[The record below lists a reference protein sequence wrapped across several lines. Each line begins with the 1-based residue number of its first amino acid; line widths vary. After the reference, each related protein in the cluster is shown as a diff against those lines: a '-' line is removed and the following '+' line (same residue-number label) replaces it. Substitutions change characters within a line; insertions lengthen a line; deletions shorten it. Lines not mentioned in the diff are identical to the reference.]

1 MRPITFRM
9 SLGWQDGPT
18 LDASKTGTLLFLL
31 GTLADH
37 NTRWLQAN
45 PGKAPSLYD
54 SGVRYQREKN
64 AEDWKD
70 IVNILAD
77 KDGDCEDLSCW
88 RIAELR
94 VRGVKAEPFL
104 YWQNT
109 AAGGRLYHA
118 LVWRESVTA
127 DLPPARSTGP
137 VLWAARDRNGKPQP
151 GWVEDPS
158 RVLGM

>member
-9 SLGWQDGPT
+9 SIGWQDGPT

-37 NTRWLQAN
+37 NTRWLSAN
-45 PGKAPSLYD
+45 PGKAPKLYA
-54 SGVRYQREKN
+54 SGVRYQREAD

-70 IVNILAD
+70 IVNVYAD
-77 KDGDCEDLSCW
+77 RQGDCEDLACW
-88 RIAELR
+88 RVAELR
-94 VRGVKAEPFL
+94 VQGIKAEPFL

-109 AAGGRLYHA
+109 AGGGRLYHA
-118 LVWRESVTA
+118 LCWRESIARDT
-127 DLPPARSTGP
+127 PPRVAGGP
-137 VLWAARDRNGKPQP
+137 TLWPARDRDGKPQP